1 MNRNSGIRQ
10 NDSCGFLCSQG
21 IVTPS
26 YLHVSENSVAPIS
39 GCVEKSLSGMRI
51 AFFENIQYNIGMKQE
66 EWSFG
71 SIIEVLIQFPVEK
84 ER

>member
-1 MNRNSGIRQ
+1 
-10 NDSCGFLCSQG
+10 
-21 IVTPS
+21 
-26 YLHVSENSVAPIS
+26 
-39 GCVEKSLSGMRI
+39 MRI

-71 SIIEVLIQFPVEK
+71 SIIEVLIQFSVEK